1 MTTTERRDE
10 RIVRPELAELPA
22 PLADF
27 DRGFDPD
34 PEEVGGGKHGMVAAL
49 ANRPFRFLW
58 LAELLTQTAQ
68 NALWYTA
75 LVLVERATQSTT
87 LLSVTVISAILP
99 AALLGMP
106 AGILVDRWPKKPT
119 LVACNLLRAA
129 AVLAY
134 LLHGQSLLWVFAAN
148 FAINAVAQF
157 FYPAELASIPHFLPK
172 RQLTVAMGLFNLTW
186 TVAQFLGLILL
197 GPTLL
202 KGLGSEGGPI
212 AIVAGSAGV
221 YALSALLMALLPHD
235 TADDEERA
243 ARAAQ
248 GGARGAGALRS
259 LWHDLHEGLVCIHH
273 NVPARLAILYL
284 ALTTTLLLVI
294 ATLAPRF
301 AVQELRIRA
310 EDAIF
315 LIAPAGLA
323 MAAAS
328 SVAHRLARRFR
339 RELLVQRGLLLMIGA
354 LLALALVGPVQQWA
368 VAHGLVREVDLRD
381 AWHLI
386 LSRVGVTMGLA
397 AIIGW
402 QVGLVLVPA
411 QAIVAEWAPED
422 LRGRIFAIQ
431 LTITNLASIFP
442 LLLLGGLADLLGLPA
457 VIALLALG
465 ILGLWL
471 LTLRNADVLTLHP
484 SGPQGPCGGS

>member
-1 MTTTERRDE
+1 M
-10 RIVRPELAELPA
+10 
-22 PLADF
+22 
-27 DRGFDPD
+27 
-34 PEEVGGGKHGMVAAL
+34 
-49 ANRPFRFLW
+49 
-58 LAELLTQTAQ
+58 
-68 NALWYTA
+68 
-75 LVLVERATQSTT
+75 
-87 LLSVTVISAILP
+87 
-99 AALLGMP
+99 
-106 AGILVDRWPKKPT
+106 
-119 LVACNLLRAA
+119 
-129 AVLAY
+129 
-134 LLHGQSLLWVFAAN
+134 
-148 FAINAVAQF
+148 
-157 FYPAELASIPHFLPK
+157 
-172 RQLTVAMGLFNLTW
+172 
-186 TVAQFLGLILL
+186 
-197 GPTLL
+197 
-202 KGLGSEGGPI
+202 
-212 AIVAGSAGV
+212 
-221 YALSALLMALLPHD
+221 
-235 TADDEERA
+235 
-243 ARAAQ
+243 
-248 GGARGAGALRS
+248 
-259 LWHDLHEGLVCIHH
+259 
-273 NVPARLAILYL
+273 
-284 ALTTTLLLVI
+284 I

-368 VAHGLVREVDLRD
+368 VTHGLVREVDLRD

-484 SGPQGPCGGS
+484 SGSQGPCGGS